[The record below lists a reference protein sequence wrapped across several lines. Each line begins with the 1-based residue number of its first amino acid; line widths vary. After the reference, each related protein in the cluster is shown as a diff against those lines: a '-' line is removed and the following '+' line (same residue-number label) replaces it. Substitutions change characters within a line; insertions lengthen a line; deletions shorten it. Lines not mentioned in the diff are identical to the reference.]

1 MNTLLILPYETENIF
16 PSILEGK
23 MSQGWAREENDWKQI
38 TTTLKKHQLKVNWF
52 QTFFFFFLKL
62 YVLNSKEC
70 LKFGGMSQC
79 TWAKKLYVLWFC
91 VQNKKKT

>member
-1 MNTLLILPYETENIF
+1 MNTLLILPYETQNIF

-23 MSQGWAREENDWKQI
+23 MSQGWAKEENVWKQI
-38 TTTLKKHQLKVNWF
+38 TTTLKKQQLKVNWF
-52 QTFFFFFLKL
+52 HTQKKKL
-62 YVLNSKEC
+62 HVLNSKEC

-91 VQNKKKT
+91 V